1 MEPLAEG
8 ASANLNVT
16 LDRFS
21 ALPREVAHHVLSF
34 LPISDI
40 TRVGMLSQECRA
52 FYLSTPTLNFT
63 EFPSEST
70 RAFNSRLELMASL
83 DKFFIHR
90 HHNKVQSFSL
100 DWVSKYELGETDI
113 EKCCSVEKSRVLGWI
128 ENALTCNVE
137 KLDFFFLTVM
147 PTVKDIISETQ
158 IDFPS
163 SVFVSGSLRS
173 LSLLMKRATLKASTF
188 SASSI
193 CNLVFLTLRSVTMED
208 DEGFCKWICFC
219 CRNIKELTLE
229 FVIGL
234 RKIDIESSSLESF
247 GVEFPSCC
255 DLCHVK
261 ISGEKVED
269 LRINW
274 KFNAPLPRTNSL
286 EIFAPN
292 LKRLNWVGYMMNHQN
307 LGELNCLEEVQ
318 ISLMA
323 DGVDDP
329 ESKTHEFLSSIR
341 SAKTLRID
349 QGTAKNLFKDGN
361 TPPILHELCCLHV
374 TIWSGIDDKVVP
386 ALASLFKGLSNL
398 TTLELTVSSDQL
410 PFFFCSANAAT
421 SSGFDRRYWER
432 QHLEFVSQL
441 KYVTIELTNGSN
453 GFVLAK
459 YLLERA
465 QNLEE
470 MLVICLPNQWNFA
483 RKLRSSRI
491 ISSNAAVGYLEKS
504 RGRTG
509 F

>member
-21 ALPREVAHHVLSF
+21 ALPREVAHHILSL

-40 TRVGMLSQECRA
+40 TRVGMLSQKCRA

-70 RAFNSRLELMASL
+70 RTFNSRLELMASL
-83 DKFFIHR
+83 DKFFMRR

-100 DWVSKYELGETDI
+100 DWVSEFELGETDI
-113 EKCCSVEKSRVLGWI
+113 ESCCSVEKSRVLGWI

-137 KLDFFFLTVM
+137 KLDYFFTTVM
-147 PTVKDIISETQ
+147 PTLDDIISETQ

-173 LSLLMKRATLKASTF
+173 LSLDMKCATLKASTF

-193 CNLVFLTLRSVTMED
+193 CNLVFLKLRSVTMED

-219 CRNIKELTLE
+219 CRNIKELRLE
-229 FVIGL
+229 CVIGL

-247 GVEFPSCC
+247 GVECPSCY

-269 LRINW
+269 VHINW
-274 KFNAPLPRTNSL
+274 NFNAPLPRTNSL

-329 ESKTHEFLSSIR
+329 ESKIHEFLSSIR

-349 QGTAKNLFKDGN
+349 QGTTKNLFKDGY
-361 TPPILHELCCLHV
+361 TPPILHELCYLNV

-386 ALASLFKGLSNL
+386 ALASLFKGLPNL
-398 TTLELTVSSDQL
+398 TTLELTVSDQL
-410 PFFFCSANAAT
+410 PFFFRTANAAT
-421 SSGFDRRYWER
+421 SSEFDRRYWER

-441 KYVTIELTNGSN
+441 KYAIIELTNGSN

-504 RGRTG
+504 GGRTG

>member
-1 MEPLAEG
+1 
-8 ASANLNVT
+8 
-16 LDRFS
+16 
-21 ALPREVAHHVLSF
+21 
-34 LPISDI
+34 
-40 TRVGMLSQECRA
+40 MLSQKCRA

-70 RAFNSRLELMASL
+70 RTFNSRLELMASL

-90 HHNKVQSFSL
+90 HHNKLQSFSL
-100 DWVSKYELGETDI
+100 DWVSEYELGETDI
-113 EKCCSVEKSRVLGWI
+113 ENCCSRSVEKSRVLGWI
-128 ENALTCNVE
+128 ENAPTCNVE
-137 KLDFFFLTVM
+137 KLDFFLYYCDANPRRYYLRDPDRFSFICVCFW
-147 PTVKDIISETQ
+147 VSE
-158 IDFPS
+158 
-163 SVFVSGSLRS
+163 
-173 LSLLMKRATLKASTF
+173 
-188 SASSI
+188 
-193 CNLVFLTLRSVTMED
+193 LRSVTMED

-219 CRNIKELTLE
+219 CRNIKELRLE
-229 FVIGL
+229 CVIGL

-247 GVEFPSCC
+247 GVEYPSCY

-269 LRINW
+269 LHINW
-274 KFNAPLPRTNSL
+274 NFNAPLPRTNSL

-341 SAKTLRID
+341 NAKTLRID
-349 QGTAKNLFKDGN
+349 QGT
-361 TPPILHELCCLHV
+361 T
-374 TIWSGIDDKVVP
+374 KVVP
-386 ALASLFKGLSNL
+386 ALASLFKGLPNL
-398 TTLELTVSSDQL
+398 TTLELTVSDQL
-410 PFFFCSANAAT
+410 PFFFCTANAAT

-470 MLVICLPNQWNFA
+470 MLVICLPNQWNFT

-504 RGRTG
+504 GGRTG